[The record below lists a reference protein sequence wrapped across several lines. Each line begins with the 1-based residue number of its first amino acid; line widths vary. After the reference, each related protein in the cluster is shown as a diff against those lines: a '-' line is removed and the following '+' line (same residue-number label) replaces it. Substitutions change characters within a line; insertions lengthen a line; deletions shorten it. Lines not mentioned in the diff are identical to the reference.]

1 MPPEKAE
8 LSFSVVHC
16 SCTPS
21 SSNGGTTPIAS
32 AWPHVH
38 CECAP
43 ELRLIEQSQCRTR
56 GTHAFPV
63 PVSWSSDYKSN
74 ICQKQPCALGQCSCA
89 TLYLNYP
96 APKVLQVNTKFCPIP
111 EDPRF
116 KQEAITCPITTHFYC
131 VTPCNSYTTG
141 QCLQRNCCTG
151 GMSCCHSRT
160 TQCCEHYI
168 LHWRLLC

>member
-1 MPPEKAE
+1 M
-8 LSFSVVHC
+8 SFSVNC
-16 SCTPS
+16 SCRPNP
-21 SSNGGTTPIAS
+21 SNGGTTPIAG

-43 ELRLIEQSQCRTR
+43 ELRLIEQSQWRTR
-56 GTHAFPV
+56 GTCAFPV

-74 ICQKQPCALGQCSCA
+74 ICQKQPCALVQCSCA
-89 TLYLNYP
+89 TLYINYP
-96 APKVLQVNTKFCPIP
+96 APKILQVNPKFCPIP

-116 KQEAITCPITTHFYC
+116 EQEAITCPITTQFC
-131 VTPCNSYTTG
+131 NLTPYNSYTTG
-141 QCLQRNCCTG
+141 QCLQRICCIG
-151 GMSCCHSRT
+151 GLSCCHCRT